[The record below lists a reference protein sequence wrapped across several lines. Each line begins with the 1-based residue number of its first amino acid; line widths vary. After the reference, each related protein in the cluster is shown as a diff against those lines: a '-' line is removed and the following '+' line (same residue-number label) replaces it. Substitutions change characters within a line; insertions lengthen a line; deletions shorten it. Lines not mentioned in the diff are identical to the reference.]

1 LVIYL
6 ATSSFSPLIKA
17 ESIGQVTD
25 YLNADDDIG
34 QKYILDVGCG
44 TGRWY
49 VSSSSLSTR
58 DILMKRAY
66 EVAQAFPAVNVRN
79 PSSKPD
85 K

>member
-1 LVIYL
+1 VI
-6 ATSSFSPLIKA
+6 
-17 ESIGQVTD
+17 D

-49 VSSSSLSTR
+49 VPSSPLSTR
-58 DILMKRAY
+58 CILMERAY
-66 EVAQAFPAVNVRN
+66 EVAQSFPDVNVRN
-79 PSSKPD
+79 PSSRPD

>member
-1 LVIYL
+1 
-6 ATSSFSPLIKA
+6 
-17 ESIGQVTD
+17 
-25 YLNADDDIG
+25 LNADDDIG

-49 VSSSSLSTR
+49 VSSLFLFTR
-58 DILMKRAY
+58 QILMKRAY
-66 EVAQAFPAVNVRN
+66 EVAQSFPDVNVRK